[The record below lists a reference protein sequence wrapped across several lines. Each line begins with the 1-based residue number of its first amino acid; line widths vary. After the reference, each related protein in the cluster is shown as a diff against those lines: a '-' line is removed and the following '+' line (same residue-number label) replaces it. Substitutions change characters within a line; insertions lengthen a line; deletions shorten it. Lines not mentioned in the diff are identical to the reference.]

1 MTEQMV
7 ADPVVEL
14 AAALRDGLADLAG
27 EIREMRGDIGALR
40 EVAERKPEEK
50 PADESAGEVQRDTS
64 LLPGVRA
71 AATDRVRTAHEAFWW
86 RNDQGR
92 EENERR
98 IRANLELVGQLIEG
112 ARRLRERP
120 VDIQMSEELQ
130 RVWRAYMFELMPPPQ
145 VVRESVSDD
154 AMTAPR
160 TRAMDT
166 QETGF
171 GAELV
176 GAQYVQDLWQAAR
189 NRDSLLAAIPSIT
202 MTAPTTYVPID
213 GSLPEMLLV
222 GESVDDNATPY
233 ATSKT
238 GSGRRT
244 LTAKKFTIQ
253 QIWSAELSEDSIVG
267 FAELL
272 RQKLGEAYALYLGS
286 AVYNGDLTN
295 AGTGN
300 INSDDAAPAA
310 TRHYLAF
317 DGIRHYWLVDDAGN
331 AVNGAGGSISLA
343 NIASAI
349 ARLAGLGNSVNA
361 LDSIDWASDRENLR
375 IVVNRGLVTK
385 LMLFPEFLTVDK
397 FGPQA
402 SILTGQ
408 VGSIFGIP
416 VISPA
421 YAAKT
426 EADGKLSAT
435 PANNT
440 LGQLTVVNVRGW
452 LRGEYRSMQMFMDRV
467 QRTDQFLIEL
477 YTRQGFQRWG
487 ADVAAGVYN
496 VTSD

>member
-1 MTEQMV
+1 
-7 ADPVVEL
+7 
-14 AAALRDGLADLAG
+14 
-27 EIREMRGDIGALR
+27 
-40 EVAERKPEEK
+40 
-50 PADESAGEVQRDTS
+50 
-64 LLPGVRA
+64 
-71 AATDRVRTAHEAFWW
+71 
-86 RNDQGR
+86 
-92 EENERR
+92 
-98 IRANLELVGQLIEG
+98 
-112 ARRLRERP
+112 
-120 VDIQMSEELQ
+120 
-130 RVWRAYMFELMPPPQ
+130 
-145 VVRESVSDD
+145 
-154 AMTAPR
+154 
-160 TRAMDT
+160 MDT

-222 GESVDDNATPY
+222 GESVDANATPY

-238 GSGRRT
+238 GTGRRT

-253 QIWSAELSEDSIVG
+253 QIWSAELNEDSIVG

-286 AVYNGDLTN
+286 AVYNGDTTN

-331 AVNGAGGSISLA
+331 AVNGTGGSITLA
-343 NIASAI
+343 NIAGAI
-349 ARLAGLGNSVNA
+349 AKLAGLGNSVNA
-361 LDSIDWASDRENLR
+361 LDNIDWASDRENLR

-385 LMLFPEFLTVDK
+385 LMLLPEFLTIDK